1 MNTSIFLTA
10 QNQGSQ
16 RGVFA
21 SQRSYDIILQILLFI
36 FQFHDSLFISLFSQ
50 KGSPGKFSMNVRH
63 NDDDRPDSAG
73 PAATTIERGGGHD
86 AAHD

>member
-1 MNTSIFLTA
+1 MYTSTLLTEQNQDAQRGCVCKFKIMKLYRSILLLFEHHLYIFL
-10 QNQGSQ
+10 S
-16 RGVFA
+16 V
-21 SQRSYDIILQILLFI
+21 
-36 FQFHDSLFISLFSQ
+36 FSQ

-73 PAATTIERGGGHD
+73 PAATTIERGVGYD